1 MYPNILILLKGL
13 GDKTEEYKRILDY
26 RLELKHAGK
35 KKEQAPL
42 KLLLNST
49 YGLLNNQY
57 SAINNPHL
65 AYSICIYGQI
75 SLYVLSQRLAAIGA
89 EIININTDG
98 VAYCYPGEG
107 DQIIFDEWQ
116 EEFGLTLESDF
127 FEKWF
132 QTNVNNYFAVTDGG
146 YVVTK
151 GGDVNKYHEPRY
163 FANNDIRITHVALV
177 DYLLKGVP
185 VQDTLRKHLDDP
197 TMYQYVLQA
206 GHTYQG
212 VVEASDPDTLL
223 PTKINRVFAAK
234 GEGIEI
240 LKKRQ
245 DDGLVKFADAPSN
258 MFLWNGN
265 VKEIPDFGKRIDLQ
279 WYYDLTM
286 KMIKRWE
293 VTN

>member
-1 MYPNILILLKGL
+1 M
-13 GDKTEEYKRILDY
+13 
-26 RLELKHAGK
+26 
-35 KKEQAPL
+35 
-42 KLLLNST
+42 
-49 YGLLNNQY
+49 
-57 SAINNPHL
+57 
-65 AYSICIYGQI
+65 
-75 SLYVLSQRLAAIGA
+75 LSQRLAGIGA

-116 EEFGLTLESDF
+116 KEFGLTLESDF

-151 GGDVNKYHEPRY
+151 GGDVNKYHEPKY

-245 DDGLVKFADAPSN
+245 DDGLVKFADAPGN

-265 VKEIPDFGKRIDLQ
+265 VKEIPDFGKRVDLQ

-286 KMIKRWE
+286 KMVKRWE
-293 VTN
+293 VTD